1 MADIHIADFY
11 KDAARIL
18 VQLYNQF
25 PRPTML
31 FVEDIA
37 GPDTPDEFGL
47 HSPRHQSCLSTML
60 WLAQSGYLSY
70 ETLVRQEAIDQAVL
84 TQRGFTLLATPL
96 PMHNIVGFD
105 TFSDEDVPTLDNTEV
120 AASAANGVQ
129 LLREVLKIGAS
140 TAIEQVMLE
149 LFRQSRHHP

>member
-47 HSPRHQSCLSTML
+47 HSPRHQACFHTMMWLGSCD
-60 WLAQSGYLSY
+60 YLRY
-70 ETLVRQEAIDQAVL
+70 EQAVRQEALDQVVL
-84 TQRGFTLLATPL
+84 THRGFLLLSSAMPDMPAPPPLSESLLESLPIEGSLVIHRIRQELRDGTSYSLAGVMQALMLMSRTL
-96 PMHNIVGFD
+96 G
-105 TFSDEDVPTLDNTEV
+105 DVPRFV
-120 AASAANGVQ
+120 
-129 LLREVLKIGAS
+129 
-140 TAIEQVMLE
+140 
-149 LFRQSRHHP
+149 